1 MINHMAG
8 IAVERIEYL
17 EQSGDSLARY
27 RDSLE
32 TLAENVRGLR
42 MTMEEVQQRIYR
54 EEERQITLRQSL
66 QDQIAAA
73 RDSAAAM
80 EQRRQQLS
88 AFVSTLRTGV
98 STPGSGCVRNRLPC
112 VPFRVCTLAFAGN
125 HSQILRSG
133 DRPGLRNGNS

>member
-98 STPGSGCVRNRLPC
+98 STPVQDVSE
-112 VPFRVCTLAFAGN
+112 TAYLA
-125 HSQILRSG
+125 SRSG
-133 DRPGLRNGNS
+133 LYPGLCREP